1 MILTGNEHIA
11 VTGAAGFVGSHLVR
25 YLAERNVKVR
35 AVINRSPLPE
45 DLRDHPSVES
55 YICSITN
62 RKEMTRCFEGID
74 VVYHLATALGNRIV
88 TDDEFFNINREG
100 TRNVLSAAIECGVK
114 KVIHFSSAGVY
125 GRSSGFIAQKET
137 DPLNPIDIYERSK
150 QEGEQAALSFS
161 EQLEV
166 VVLRPGWVYG
176 EGDRRTFKLIRQI
189 HSGLFFIAGS
199 GKINHTPVYVGDLV
213 KAAVMSV
220 EKGKS
225 GEIYNVGYEMVPV
238 ETMVNTIAGAM
249 NKGIIPIKLPIW
261 MVYPPAYLLSR
272 LFALF
277 GKEAPLSPAKLAF
290 FMRGKPLDSSKIK
303 EEFGIV
309 SYSTFAEGMR
319 RAIDWYKANQ
329 WL

>member
-1 MILTGNEHIA
+1 MNLTGNEHIA
-11 VTGAAGFVGSHLVR
+11 VTGAAGFVGGHLVR
-25 YLAERNVKVR
+25 YLAGKNFKVR
-35 AVINRSPLPE
+35 AVVNRSPLAD
-45 DLRDHPSVES
+45 DLLDHPSVES
-55 YICSITN
+55 YTCSITD
-62 RKEMTRCFEGID
+62 RTEMTRCFDGID
-74 VVYHLATALGNRIV
+74 VVFHLATALGNRIV
-88 TDDEFFNINREG
+88 SDDEFYNINRGG
-100 TRNVLSAAIECGVK
+100 TTNVLNAAFACGVK

-125 GRSSGFIAQKET
+125 GRSSGFTAQKET

-150 QEGEQAALSFS
+150 QAGEQAALSFS
-161 EQLEV
+161 GQLEV

-199 GKINHTPVYVGDLV
+199 GKINHTPIYVGDLV

-238 ETMVNTIAGAM
+238 ETMVKTIAAAL
-249 NKGIIPIKLPIW
+249 NKGIIPVKLPIW

-272 LFALF
+272 LFAMF

-309 SYSTFAEGMR
+309 SHSTFAEGMR
-319 RAIDWYKANQ
+319 RVIDWYRTNQ